1 MVQYCNPPNQLTLKV
16 VQIIV
21 IKDLPIRFVF
31 VHFTNYISVVVAVWW
46 LVSLPTTIFISQQTR
61 EIGPLLFLF

>member
-1 MVQYCNPPNQLTLKV
+1 MVQYCNPPNQLILKV

-21 IKDLPIRFVF
+21 IKDLAISFVF
-31 VHFTNYISVVVAVWW
+31 VHFTNDISVVVAVWW
-46 LVSLPTTIFISQQTR
+46 LVSSPTTIFFSQQTR